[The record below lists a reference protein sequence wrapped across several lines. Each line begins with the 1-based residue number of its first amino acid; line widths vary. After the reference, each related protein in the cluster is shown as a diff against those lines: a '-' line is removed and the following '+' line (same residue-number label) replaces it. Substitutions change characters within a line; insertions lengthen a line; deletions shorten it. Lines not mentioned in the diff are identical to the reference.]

1 MTSAEQPLPSD
12 TRLVT
17 EEAYKFGVGPI
28 LVHSVEVIAETLF
41 DNQPWL
47 QVNALVANGDWQRHG
62 YFVRREL
69 YIRANTSARKTASP
83 PRLSP

>member
-1 MTSAEQPLPSD
+1 MTDAEQPLPPD

-28 LVHSVEVIAETLF
+28 LVHSVEVIAETLL
-41 DNQPWL
+41 DSQMWL

-69 YIRANTSARKTASP
+69 YIKASTSERKAPTPSCHSP
-83 PRLSP
+83 